1 MRVSQTVCGEQ
12 PGGYRVDMTIAI
24 IVAVCIIL
32 LILGFL
38 VPRLSRGP
46 QRGVDRTLGV
56 GQRAGGKAPGP
67 IGRLF
72 SKSFGSSRKA
82 TNKSAST
89 GRQAR
94 GKLPL

>member
-1 MRVSQTVCGEQ
+1 
-12 PGGYRVDMTIAI
+12 MTIAI
-24 IVAVCIIL
+24 IVAACIVL
-32 LILGFL
+32 LVLGFL
-38 VPRLSRGP
+38 MPRLSSGP

-67 IGRLF
+67 IGRFF
-72 SKSFGSSRKA
+72 SKSFGTSRKA

-89 GRQAR
+89 GRKAR